1 MHKCNHI
8 DIDVMG
14 LAVRDNRWRYV
25 EWHAWNKT
33 ALRPE
38 GARRSSIELCD
49 HDGDLGEDWTPPPP
63 VNLAVG
69 GQRHAATV
77 RALSAVLEAQ
87 FRS

>member
-1 MHKCNHI
+1 MPPYT
-8 DIDVMG
+8 G
-14 LAVRDNRWRYV
+14 V
-25 EWHAWNKT
+25 E
-33 ALRPE
+33 LY
-38 GARRSSIELCD
+38 D
-49 HDGDLGEDWTPPPP
+49 HDGDLGEDLDAAAAA